1 MSTTYEVIYLGQL
14 AIIDSQMNNEE
25 ISENAAGIL
34 GTYGTSGSPLYN
46 NIRTLSAERLS
57 EDANDSYD
65 VDNNGGYDSFR
76 IDGGAPQDFDGV
88 AIYNATITYSDG
100 TTATI
105 TAVVFQ
111 DVNGNT
117 YLAPET
123 TANADQSALTAAP
136 ILSLQLTSVASP
148 TGDANGDMAGDRIAG
163 DFKAPV
169 DGTAASQTMSV
180 GYTDA
185 QNDRITN
192 TSDVVYAND
201 GNDTVF
207 AGGGNDLVYGGTGND
222 TLSGDDGNDQL
233 FGDAGNDTL
242 YGGSGND
249 SLSGGIGRDT
259 LIGGSGS
266 DVSFGGDG
274 DDLIDDEPGAAGNTS
289 ADTVYGGA
297 GNDVIATSGGDDL
310 AYGGADGDII
320 DGEDGN
326 DRLFGD
332 DGNDTIYGG
341 LGNDT
346 LQGGTGDD
354 ILQGGAG
361 DDLLYGGDGNDVLTG
376 EPGNDTLHGDAG
388 DDSIGG
394 GDGVDVLFGG
404 TGNDTL
410 AGGAGNDTLEGG
422 AGNDTFVFDRGGGDD
437 RIVDFDTG
445 DADGDGF
452 TNDQLDV
459 SDLRTTTGDP
469 VTAWDVIV
477 SDDGFGNARLTF
489 PEGESIVLQ
498 GVTPS
503 QMATA
508 GQRYRAGIPCF
519 TPDTMILTPRGER
532 PIGALRVGDLVVT
545 RDNGPQ
551 SIAWIGH
558 RDLDQ
563 TDLTYNPALQPVLI
577 RAGAL
582 GNERSLLVS
591 PQHAILADHGGEE
604 ALVRATHLAR
614 MQGGRVRIAR
624 GVKAVTYIHLMF
636 DAHQVILS
644 NGLWSE
650 SFYPGPQALAM
661 LAAPEVVELLALFP
675 ALAQGAANA
684 IGPVARD
691 VARWHDLPATLR
703 GITAV

>member
-1 MSTTYEVIYLGQL
+1 MPTTYEVISLGQL
-14 AIIDSQMNNEE
+14 PIIDSQMNNEE

-34 GTYGTSGSPLYN
+34 GTYGSAGTPLYD
-46 NIRTLSAERLS
+46 NIGTLSAERLS

-65 VDNNGGYDSFR
+65 VDNVGGYDSFR

-88 AIYNATITYSDG
+88 AVYNATITYADG
-100 TTATI
+100 STATI

-117 YLAPET
+117 YLAPELT
-123 TANADQSALTAAP
+123 TNADQAALTAGP
-136 ILSLQLTSVASP
+136 IQSLQLTSVFSN
-148 TGDANGDMAGDRIAG
+148 TGDDAGDMQGTRIAG

-169 DGTAASQTMSV
+169 DGAGTGETMGL
-180 GYTDA
+180 GYTDG
-185 QNDRITN
+185 QGDQIT
-192 TSDVVYAND
+192 T
-201 GNDTVF
+201 
-207 AGGGNDLVYGGTGND
+207 AGDLVYGNGGND
-222 TLSGDDGNDQL
+222 TISA
-233 FGDAGNDTL
+233 DAGNDM
-242 YGGSGND
+242 
-249 SLSGGIGRDT
+249 
-259 LIGGSGS
+259 
-266 DVSFGGDG
+266 VF
-274 DDLIDDEPGAAGNTS
+274 
-289 ADTVYGGA
+289 
-297 GNDVIATSGGDDL
+297 
-310 AYGGADGDII
+310 
-320 DGEDGN
+320 
-326 DRLFGD
+326 
-332 DGNDTIYGG
+332 
-341 LGNDT
+341 
-346 LQGGTGDD
+346 GGTG
-354 ILQGGAG
+354 Q
-361 DDLLYGGDGNDVLTG
+361 
-376 EPGNDTLHGDAG
+376 DT
-388 DDSIGG
+388 I
-394 GDGVDVLFGG
+394 FGG
-404 TGNDTL
+404 TGNDIL
-410 AGGAGNDTLEGG
+410 SGDGGDDTLTGG
-422 AGNDTFVFDRGGGDD
+422 AGNDTFAFARAGGND

-445 DADGDGF
+445 DANGDGF

-459 SDLRTTTGDP
+459 SDLRTATGDP
-469 VTAWDVIV
+469 VTAWDVTV

-498 GVTPS
+498 GVAPS

-551 SIAWIGH
+551 AIAWIGH

-591 PQHAILADHGGEE
+591 PQHAILADRGGEE

-614 MQGGRVRIAR
+614 LQGGRVRIAR

-661 LAAPEVVELLALFP
+661 LATPELVELLALFP